1 MVNKTMTSTTSPLR
15 HLLGQPH
22 ACLARLLGAATLAFA
37 LGATPVLAQDDDDD
51 LGLDLDE
58 EEGDLGLDEGSDAP
72 AADDTGDADTDGD
85 TGSSDSGETP
95 ASGEG
100 EAKVPDSAD
109 FADTQTTYV
118 IQGRTRLL
126 RSSFEIAP
134 QFLQSVNDRFISHT
148 GLMLSGV
155 YNIKENIA
163 FEASFGAFGWWDDP
177 QQFLNAPSLETGPRF
192 GGRDTDTTA
201 ELNNRERLRPELVKL
216 YRLTWLAMGDF
227 QWSPIYGKVSVHDL
241 LLGQFSVYLSVGA
254 GFAGL
259 TNELAEDLPN
269 PADIVADPLGLE
281 FGAVQL
287 TTSIGGGLRFYFLDW
302 LGIRFEIRDYV
313 QPLALLAR
321 QSDEAVQ
328 STFEVRNTL
337 LVQMGVTFV
346 IPAPWK

>member
-1 MVNKTMTSTTSPLR
+1 MVNKTMLNTSVPFW
-15 HLLGQPH
+15 
-22 ACLARLLGAATLAFA
+22 RLLGALALA
-37 LGATPVLAQDDDDD
+37 CSLGATPALAQDDDDD
-51 LGLDLDE
+51 LGLDDE
-58 EEGDLGLDEGSDAP
+58 DEDVGGDDEGGGEGGEETAASDSAGSDS
-72 AADDTGDADTDGD
+72 AASA
-85 TGSSDSGETP
+85 SDSGDTP
-95 ASGEG
+95 ASGKG
-100 EAKVPDSAD
+100 EAAGGD
-109 FADTQTTYV
+109 FTDVQTTYV
-118 IQGRTRLL
+118 IQGRSRLIG
-126 RSSFEIAP
+126 RTFEIAP

-148 GLMLSGV
+148 GLMLSGL

-163 FEASFGAFGWWDDP
+163 FEASVAAFAWWDDP
-177 QQFLNAPSLETGPRF
+177 QQFLAAPGLATGPRF

-216 YRLTWLAMGDF
+216 YRLTWLTMGDF

-241 LLGQFSVYLSVGA
+241 ILGQFSVYLSVGA

-269 PADIVADPLGLE
+269 PLDIVADPLGLE
-281 FGAVQL
+281 LGAVQL

-313 QPLALLAR
+313 QPLALLAS
-321 QSDEAVQ
+321 QSDEAIS

-337 LVQMGVTFV
+337 LVQMGVSFV